1 MTQENA
7 GYEKR
12 AHHKRTLNGADIS
25 YETICEDLPVTD
37 ENGEVLGTAF
47 AYEYIREDVTDK
59 QTRPVLFAWN
69 GGPGSSA
76 VWLHAGFL
84 APLRFQIED
93 MKHPEFIGNVPL
105 EEKPA
110 GRLGYCDFRPAGNR
124 LWNRNIRGR
133 YQKAFWL

>member
-37 ENGEVLGTAF
+37 ENGEVLGTDF

-84 APLRFQIED
+84 VLYRCLIYLTYFAYVCLLFWHQKNNKRQIPTYL
-93 MKHPEFIGNVPL
+93 MIGGFL
-105 EEKPA
+105 C
-110 GRLGYCDFRPAGNR
+110 RHCL
-124 LWNRNIRGR
+124 
-133 YQKAFWL
+133 

>member
-1 MTQENA
+1 MTQENV

-105 EEKPA
+105 EENPA
-110 GRLGYCDFRPAGNR
+110 CWKTGIL
-124 LWNRNIRGR
+124 
-133 YQKAFWL
+133 